1 MSNENE
7 NWLFFVLCG
16 QRQRNYDSND
26 DDGDRGRDRETAAT
40 ARRRSSSSSSSP
52 LFRSIERSSNNSKI
66 TKMYIFFFLFVFVF
80 AFACLCACVFVCV
93 CASIPYN
100 RTQTNKSGHS
110 ESERYGFCFCHSAVA
125 TDYWL
130 SCTCVWGS
138 DSAVRAVLLLLIEN
152 RMQLI
157 FICKNGQQEEHRM
170 LPLIIHE
177 WTCTCTYICMY
188 EWLDYKATSLTRSE
202 SIPYIHLFCGFC
214 GLCGLILVYLSL
226 FPLWHFGKLE
236 ASAAIA

>member
-16 QRQRNYDSND
+16 QRQRNYDSNGNGND

-138 DSAVRAVLLLLIEN
+138 DSAVRAVLLLLMEN

-177 WTCTCTYICMY
+177 WTCTRMNGST
-188 EWLDYKATSLTRSE
+188 TRQQ
-202 SIPYIHLFCGFC
+202 
-214 GLCGLILVYLSL
+214 V
-226 FPLWHFGKLE
+226 
-236 ASAAIA
+236 